1 VFRELEL
8 ATTII
13 AKPIVVGA
21 IIAGMTLLA

>member
-1 VFRELEL
+1 VLRELEL

-21 IIAGMTLLA
+21 IIARMTLLA

>member
-1 VFRELEL
+1 VLRELEL

-13 AKPIVVGA
+13 AKPTVVGT